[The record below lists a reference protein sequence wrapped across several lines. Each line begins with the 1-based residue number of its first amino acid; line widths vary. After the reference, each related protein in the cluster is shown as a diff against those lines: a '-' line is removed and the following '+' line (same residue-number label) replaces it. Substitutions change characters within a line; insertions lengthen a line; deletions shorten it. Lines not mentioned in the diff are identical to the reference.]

1 MRRSVYKPLGFMFLA
16 LGVAGVA
23 LPILPSTPFVLLA
36 AWFFARSSE
45 RWHAWLLDSELFGP
59 MIRNWE
65 SRRCVSCR
73 TKVVAIVSMLIA
85 GGASVV
91 FALEDN
97 RLRREELEQANVA
110 LAHAKD
116 DLEELL
122 HARSEELAE
131 AKRELTRAR
140 SDRRPTR
147 HGMVGQSPPMLRLYE
162 LRRVA
167 DPALVRRLGRELPV
181 QEVRRHRLFRLRHRR

>member
-65 SRRCVSCR
+65 SQRCLSCR
-73 TKVVAIVSMLIA
+73 TKAVALVSMLVA

-97 RLRREELEQANVA
+97 RLRIATA
-110 LAHAKD
+110 L
-116 DLEELL
+116 LMLVGCCTILL
-122 HARSEELAE
+122 
-131 AKRELTRAR
+131 
-140 SDRRPTR
+140 
-147 HGMVGQSPPMLRLYE
+147 LRTCKQ
-162 LRRVA
+162 
-167 DPALVRRLGRELPV
+167 GRGPV
-181 QEVRRHRLFRLRHRR
+181 DA